1 MRGGLVLPGGRA
13 ILFTIRRS
21 GRDFNSAV
29 IGALRLDTWERLVL
43 VEGATDPHYL
53 SSGHLVFARGSEIL
67 AVPFDAN
74 TLRVR
79 GTPIPV
85 IEDVLT
91 NPVAGSA
98 QFTASGGGSIAYI
111 PGGEA
116 RDSRSLVWVDSR
128 GAAQPVPAPKRNYE
142 FPRLSPD
149 GQRLAVRNN
158 GGSDSGQDIWLYQ
171 FGRGTLS
178 RFTSKAND
186 AETPI
191 WTPDGKRVAYAVGA
205 LRRVTFDDGR
215 RVVRRVPGTANGS

>member
-79 GTPIPV
+79 GTAHPSHRRCAH
-85 IEDVLT
+85 E
-91 NPVAGSA
+91 S
-98 QFTASGGGSIAYI
+98 SGGI
-111 PGGEA
+111 
-116 RDSRSLVWVDSR
+116 
-128 GAAQPVPAPKRNYE
+128 
-142 FPRLSPD
+142 
-149 GQRLAVRNN
+149 
-158 GGSDSGQDIWLYQ
+158 
-171 FGRGTLS
+171 GTVH
-178 RFTSKAND
+178 
-186 AETPI
+186 
-191 WTPDGKRVAYAVGA
+191 GV
-205 LRRVTFDDGR
+205 GR
-215 RVVRRVPGTANGS
+215 RIDRIHTRRRSTGQSRVGVGR